1 MITLAA
7 LARLAEEHSEAIAA
21 PVEPIR
27 IGDRSWIDEPVIMAT
42 VNLSRDSTYRESIA
56 TGPDSAVRKARVAAA
71 AGAHLVDI
79 GAESTT
85 ARAAR
90 VGADDQL
97 TRLLPVIEQCADEG
111 IAVSVETYDPAI
123 ARAGLAAGAQ
133 VLNLTGVA
141 HQEEMYDIAAEFGA
155 TVILCYVA
163 GDNVRDITDVR
174 LDTDPIPGLIDHF
187 TGRVEI
193 ARAHGVERIVID
205 PGMGFYYG
213 NLVDPLTR
221 VRHQTE
227 VILNTFRLRV
237 LGLPIC
243 HALPH
248 AFDLFEE
255 HFRAAEGFFAVLAML
270 GGASLLRTHEVPLVH
285 AVTHAMAALDV
296 SGGWNG

>member
-1 MITLAA
+1 MITLEA
-7 LARLAEEHSEAIAA
+7 LAGLADAHAEALLTPAA
-21 PVEPIR
+21 PVR
-27 IGDRSWIDEPVIMAT
+27 IGDRTWATGAVIMAT
-42 VNLSRDSTYRESIA
+42 VNMSRDSTYRESIA
-56 TGPDSAVRKARVAAA
+56 TGVDSAIRKARTAAA

-90 VGADDQL
+90 IDADSQL
-97 TRLLPVIEQCADEG
+97 SQLLPVIEQCADDG
-111 IAVSVETYDPAI
+111 IAISVETYDPQI

-133 VLNLTGVA
+133 VLNLTGA
-141 HQEEMYDIAAEFGA
+141 ARQEEMFDIAAEFGA
-155 TVILCYVA
+155 TVILCYVG
-163 GDNVRDITDVR
+163 GDNVREITDVR
-174 LDTDPIPGLIDHF
+174 LDADPIPGLITHF
-187 TGRVEI
+187 EERVAL
-193 ARAHGVERIVID
+193 ARSHGVERIVID

-227 VILNTFRLRV
+227 VILNTFRLRP

-255 HFRAAEGFFAVLAML
+255 QFRSAEGFFAVLALL
-270 GGASLLRTHEVPLVH
+270 GGANVMRTHEVPLVS
-285 AVTHAMAALDV
+285 AVAHAMAALDV
-296 SGGWNG
+296 SGGWDA

>member
-7 LARLAEEHSEAIAA
+7 LARLAQEHPEALEATVA
-21 PVEPIR
+21 PVR
-27 IGDRSWIDEPVIMAT
+27 IGERQWSDEPVLMAT

-56 TGPDSAVRKARVAAA
+56 TGIDSAVRKARVAVAS
-71 AGAHLVDI
+71 GAHFVDI

-97 TRLLPVIEQCADEG
+97 GRLLPVIEQCTDEG
-111 IAVSVETYDPAI
+111 IAVSVETYDPAV

-133 VLNLTGVA
+133 VLNLTGAA
-141 HQEEMYDIAAEFGA
+141 HEEEMFDLVAEFGA
-155 TVILCYVA
+155 TVILCYV
-163 GDNVRDITDVR
+163 GGGNVREITDVR
-174 LDTDPIPGLIDHF
+174 LDSDPIPGLLAHF
-187 TGRVEI
+187 EERVATARGR
-193 ARAHGVERIVID
+193 GVERIIID

-255 HFRAAEGFFAVLAML
+255 HFRSAEGFFAVLAML
-270 GGASLLRTHEVPLVH
+270 GGASVMRTHEVPLVH
-285 AVTHAMAALDV
+285 AVGHAMTTLDV
-296 SGGWNG
+296 SGGWDG

>member
-1 MITLAA
+1 MISLAA
-7 LARLAEEHSEAIAA
+7 LAELAAAHPEALRA
-21 PVEPIR
+21 PVAPIR
-27 IGDRSWIDEPVIMAT
+27 IGDREWTDSPVIMAT

-56 TGPDSAVRKARVAAA
+56 TGPDSAIRKARVAVA

-90 VGADDQL
+90 VDADDQL
-97 TRLLPVIEQCADEG
+97 TRLLPVIEQCADDG
-111 IAVSVETYDPAI
+111 IAVSVETYDPVI
-123 ARAGLAAGAQ
+123 ARAGLAAGAL
-133 VLNLTGVA
+133 VLNMTGA
-141 HQEEMYDIAAEFGA
+141 SHQEEMYDIAAEFGA
-155 TVILCYVA
+155 TVILCYVKGA
-163 GDNVRDITDVR
+163 NVREITDVR

-187 TGRVEI
+187 ADRVAV
-193 ARAHGVERIVID
+193 ARAHGVDRIVID

-255 HFRAAEGFFAVLAML
+255 HFRSAEGFFAVMAML
-270 GGASLLRTHEVPLVH
+270 GGASLLRTHEVPIVH
-285 AVTHAMAALDV
+285 AVAHAMTTLDV
-296 SGGWNG
+296 SGGWDG

>member
-1 MITLAA
+1 MITLAE
-7 LARLAEEHSEAIAA
+7 LARLANAHPEALSA
-21 PVEPIR
+21 PVAPIR
-27 IGDRSWIDEPVIMAT
+27 IGDREWVDQPVIMAT

-56 TGPDSAVRKARVAAA
+56 TGTESAIRKARVAAA
-71 AGAHLVDI
+71 AGADLVDI

-90 VGADDQL
+90 VTTDDQL
-97 TRLLPVIEQCADEG
+97 TSLLPVIEQCADDG
-111 IAVSVETYDPAI
+111 IAVSVETYDPEI

-133 VLNLTGVA
+133 VLNMTGA
-141 HQEEMYDIAAEFGA
+141 SHQEDMYDIAAEFGA
-155 TVILCYVA
+155 TVILCYVKGA
-163 GDNVRDITDVR
+163 NVREITDVR
-174 LDTDPIPGLIDHF
+174 LDSDPIPGLIEHF
-187 TGRVEI
+187 AERIEV
-193 ARAHGVERIVID
+193 ARGHGVDRIVID

-255 HFRAAEGFFAVLAML
+255 HFRSAEGFFAVLAML
-270 GGASLLRTHEVPLVH
+270 GGANLMRTHEVPLVQ
-285 AVTHAMAALDV
+285 AVSHAMNSLDV
-296 SGGWNG
+296 SGGWDA

>member
-1 MITLAA
+1 MITLAE
-7 LARLAEEHSEAIAA
+7 LARLANAHPEALSA
-21 PVEPIR
+21 PVAPIR
-27 IGDRSWIDEPVIMAT
+27 IGDREWVDQPVIMAT

-56 TGPDSAVRKARVAAA
+56 TGTESAIRKARVAAA
-71 AGAHLVDI
+71 AGADLVDI

-90 VGADDQL
+90 VTTDDQL
-97 TRLLPVIEQCADEG
+97 TRLLPVIEQCADDG
-111 IAVSVETYDPAI
+111 IAVSVETYDPEI

-133 VLNLTGVA
+133 VLNMTGA
-141 HQEEMYDIAAEFGA
+141 SHQEDMYDIAAEFGA
-155 TVILCYVA
+155 TVILCYVKGA
-163 GDNVRDITDVR
+163 NVREITDVR
-174 LDTDPIPGLIDHF
+174 LDSDPIPGLIEHF
-187 TGRVEI
+187 AERIEV
-193 ARAHGVERIVID
+193 ARGHGVDRIVID

-255 HFRAAEGFFAVLAML
+255 HFRSAEGFFAVLAML
-270 GGASLLRTHEVPLVH
+270 GGANLMRTHEVPLVQ
-285 AVTHAMAALDV
+285 AVSHAMNSLDV
-296 SGGWNG
+296 SGGWDA

>member
-1 MITLAA
+1 MITLAELAMLANAHPEA
-7 LARLAEEHSEAIAA
+7 LSA
-21 PVEPIR
+21 PVAPIR
-27 IGDRSWIDEPVIMAT
+27 IGDREWVDQPVIMAT

-56 TGPDSAVRKARVAAA
+56 TGAESAIRKARVAAA
-71 AGAHLVDI
+71 AGADLVDI

-90 VGADDQL
+90 VTTDDQL
-97 TRLLPVIEQCADEG
+97 TSLLPVIEQCADDG
-111 IAVSVETYDPAI
+111 IAVSVETYDPEI

-133 VLNLTGVA
+133 VLNLTGA
-141 HQEEMYDIAAEFGA
+141 SHQEDMYDIAAEFGA
-155 TVILCYVA
+155 TVILCYVKGA
-163 GDNVRDITDVR
+163 NVREITDVR
-174 LDTDPIPGLIDHF
+174 LDSDPIPGLIEHF
-187 TGRVEI
+187 AERIEV
-193 ARAHGVERIVID
+193 ARGHGVDRIVID

-255 HFRAAEGFFAVLAML
+255 HFRSAEGFFAVLAML
-270 GGASLLRTHEVPLVH
+270 GGANLMRTHEVPLVQ
-285 AVTHAMAALDV
+285 AVSHAMNSLDV
-296 SGGWNG
+296 SGGWDA

>member
-1 MITLAA
+1 MITLAE
-7 LARLAEEHSEAIAA
+7 LARLANAHPEALSA
-21 PVEPIR
+21 PVAPIR
-27 IGDRSWIDEPVIMAT
+27 IGDREWVDQPVIMAT

-56 TGPDSAVRKARVAAA
+56 TGAESAIRKARVAAA
-71 AGAHLVDI
+71 AGADLVDI

-90 VGADDQL
+90 VTTDDQL
-97 TRLLPVIEQCADEG
+97 TSLLPVIEQCADDG
-111 IAVSVETYDPAI
+111 IAVSVETYDPEI

-133 VLNLTGVA
+133 VLNMTGA
-141 HQEEMYDIAAEFGA
+141 SHQEDMYDIAAEFGA
-155 TVILCYVA
+155 TVILCYVKGA
-163 GDNVRDITDVR
+163 NVREITDVR
-174 LDTDPIPGLIDHF
+174 LDSDPIPGLIEHF
-187 TGRVEI
+187 AERIEV
-193 ARAHGVERIVID
+193 ARGHGVDRIVID

-255 HFRAAEGFFAVLAML
+255 HFRSAEGFFAVLAML
-270 GGASLLRTHEVPLVH
+270 GGANLMRTHEVPLVQ
-285 AVTHAMAALDV
+285 AVSHAMNSLDV
-296 SGGWNG
+296 SGGWDA

>member
-1 MITLAA
+1 M
-7 LARLAEEHSEAIAA
+7 
-21 PVEPIR
+21 
-27 IGDRSWIDEPVIMAT
+27 GT

-56 TGPDSAVRKARVAAA
+56 TGTASAIRKARVAAA

-90 VGADDQL
+90 VEADDQL
-97 TRLLPVIEQCADEG
+97 TRLLPVIEQCAAEG
-111 IAVSVETYDPAI
+111 ISVSVETYDPAI

-133 VLNLTGVA
+133 VLNMTGA
-141 HQEEMYDIAAEFGA
+141 SHQEQMYDIAAEFGA
-155 TVILCYVA
+155 TVILCYVKGA
-163 GDNVRDITDVR
+163 NVREITDVR
-174 LDTDPIPGLIDHF
+174 LDADPIPGLLEHF
-187 TGRVEI
+187 AERVGV
-193 ARAHGVERIVID
+193 ARSHGVERIVID

-213 NLVDPLTR
+213 NLVEPLTR

-255 HFRAAEGFFAVLAML
+255 HFRSAEGFFAVLAML
-270 GGASLLRTHEVPLVH
+270 GGANLLRTHEVPLVH
-285 AVTHAMAALDV
+285 AVAHAMTTLDV
-296 SGGWNG
+296 SGGWDG

>member
-1 MITLAA
+1 MITLAE
-7 LARLAEEHSEAIAA
+7 LARLANAHPEALSA
-21 PVEPIR
+21 PVAPIH
-27 IGDRSWIDEPVIMAT
+27 IGDREWVDQPVIMAT

-56 TGPDSAVRKARVAAA
+56 TGTESAIRKARVAAA
-71 AGAHLVDI
+71 AGADLVDI

-90 VGADDQL
+90 VTTDDQL
-97 TRLLPVIEQCADEG
+97 TRLLPVIEQCADDG
-111 IAVSVETYDPAI
+111 IAVSVETYDPEI

-133 VLNLTGVA
+133 VLNMTGA
-141 HQEEMYDIAAEFGA
+141 SHQEDMYDIAAEFGA
-155 TVILCYVA
+155 TVILCYVKGA
-163 GDNVRDITDVR
+163 NVREITDVR
-174 LDTDPIPGLIDHF
+174 LDSDPIPGLIEHF
-187 TGRVEI
+187 AERIEV
-193 ARAHGVERIVID
+193 ARGHGVDRIVID

-255 HFRAAEGFFAVLAML
+255 HFRSAEGFFAVLAML
-270 GGASLLRTHEVPLVH
+270 GGANLMRTHEVPLVQ
-285 AVTHAMAALDV
+285 AVSHAMNSLDV
-296 SGGWNG
+296 SGGWDA

>member
-1 MITLAA
+1 MITLGA
-7 LARLAEEHSEAIAA
+7 LMRLAESHADALDA
-21 PVEPIR
+21 PVEPVR
-27 IGDRSWIDEPVIMAT
+27 IGDATWVDEPVIMAT

-56 TGPDSAVRKARVAAA
+56 TSNESAVRKARVAVAS
-71 AGAHLVDI
+71 GAHFVDI

-90 VGADDQL
+90 VTANDQL
-97 TRLLPVIEQCADEG
+97 GRLLPVIEECADEG
-111 IAVSVETYDPAI
+111 IRVSVETYDPEV

-133 VLNLTGVA
+133 VLNLTGA
-141 HQEEMYDIAAEFGA
+141 ANQEAMFDIAAEFTA

-163 GDNVRDITDVR
+163 GGNVREITDVR
-174 LDTDPIPGLIDHF
+174 LDADPLPGLFAHF
-187 TGRVEI
+187 EERVAA
-193 ARAHGVERIVID
+193 ARAHGVDRIVID

-227 VILNTFRLRV
+227 VILNTFRLRE
-237 LGLPIC
+237 LGLPVC

-255 HFRAAEGFFAVLAML
+255 HFRSAEGFFAVLAML
-270 GGASLLRTHEVPLVH
+270 GGASVLRTHEVPLVH
-285 AVTHAMAALDV
+285 AVGRAMTTLNV
-296 SGGWNG
+296 SGGWDG

>member
-1 MITLAA
+1 MITLDA
-7 LARLAEEHSEAIAA
+7 LARLAEAHADAVTA
-21 PVEPIR
+21 PTEPVR
-27 IGDRSWIDEPVIMAT
+27 IGDRSWDREPVIMAT

-56 TGPDSAVRKARVAAA
+56 TGIDSAVRKARVAVAS
-71 AGAHLVDI
+71 GAHLVDI

-90 VGADDQL
+90 VGSDDQL
-97 TRLLPVIEQCADEG
+97 GALLPVIEQCADEG
-111 IAVSVETYDPAI
+111 MAISVETYDPDV

-133 VLNLTGVA
+133 VLNLTGSDR
-141 HQEEMYDIAAEFGA
+141 QEEMFDIASEFGA
-155 TVILCYVA
+155 TVILCYV
-163 GDNVRDITDVR
+163 GGGTVRDITDVR
-174 LDTDPIPGLIDHF
+174 LDADPIPGLLEHF
-187 TGRVEI
+187 DERVGV

-227 VILNTFRLRV
+227 VILNTFRLRP

-248 AFDLFEE
+248 EFDLFEE
-255 HFRAAEGFFAVLAML
+255 QFRSAEGFFAVLAML
-270 GGASLLRTHEVPLVH
+270 GGAQVMRTHEVPLVR
-285 AVTHAMAALDV
+285 AVAHAMSTLDV
-296 SGGWNG
+296 SGEWNA